1 MQSFFI
7 IAILVLGFLIT
18 FQIAKASEYV
28 AILRGEEKAR
38 KQTNKINGFMLLVF
52 LIVGLIGVYYCNE
65 MLRGKILGTPAS
77 DHGVLIDRLIYITLA
92 ITFVVFLLTQIAL
105 FWFCYKYQESENRQA
120 YYYPHNNKLEVIW
133 TVIPAITLSILV
145 GFGIFYWF
153 KITGAPPKGAT
164 IVEIT
169 GSQFK
174 WEFRYAGKDKVLGKN
189 IIKILMGQLI
199 IHLVNCGMIHTIKMM
214 CTPPVSLC
222 V

>member
-1 MQSFFI
+1 
-7 IAILVLGFLIT
+7 
-18 FQIAKASEYV
+18 
-28 AILRGEEKAR
+28 
-38 KQTNKINGFMLLVF
+38 
-52 LIVGLIGVYYCNE
+52 
-65 MLRGKILGTPAS
+65 
-77 DHGVLIDRLIYITLA
+77 
-92 ITFVVFLLTQIAL
+92 
-105 FWFCYKYQESENRQA
+105 
-120 YYYPHNNKLEVIW
+120 
-133 TVIPAITLSILV
+133 V

-199 IHLVNCGMIHTIKMM
+199 IHLVNCGMIHIIKMM